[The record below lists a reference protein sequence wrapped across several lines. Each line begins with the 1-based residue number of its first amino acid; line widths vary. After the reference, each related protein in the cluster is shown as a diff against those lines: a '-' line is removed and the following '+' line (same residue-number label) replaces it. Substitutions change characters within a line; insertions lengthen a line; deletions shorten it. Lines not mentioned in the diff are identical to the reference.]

1 MQVIGRLEED
11 HGRRS
16 KFKHE
21 MYNKRSIT
29 RQKLSFTSE
38 NPSFPS
44 MEENTSEQIDHFL
57 I

>member
-16 KFKHE
+16 KFRHE